1 MNNDNNSNNLTEE
14 DIKSLFDSREDSQ
27 GETVQIA
34 STEPKVLPTTI
45 SAESV
50 PSDSIPTESIAP
62 VNQLIIKNI
71 PVDYVPS
78 RMKTE
83 DKYFA
88 PERQKLDTNYW
99 IWARN
104 IFKTLGLFILIF
116 TISFIVLNFPALW
129 IRFVYASS
137 SNHPVPI
144 AIPVDPI
151 VTMMQAKTNEIYIPK
166 INVSAPV
173 IWNVPENNQMPS
185 LENGVAQYSGTAL
198 PGQIGNVFIYGH
210 SSYYWWDKG
219 GYKEIF
225 ALLDQLQTSDKIY
238 INYESKVYVYVVTA
252 QKVVSPKDTNVLNPT
267 STPTLSLMTCVPVG
281 TSLNRLV
288 VTASQLP

>member
-1 MNNDNNSNNLTEE
+1 MNKDSNNINLTEE
-14 DIKSLFDSREDSQ
+14 DIKTLFDSHEDSQ
-27 GETVQIA
+27 SETVQIA
-34 STEPKVLPTTI
+34 STDPVI
-45 SAESV
+45 SPVSIQLEST
-50 PSDSIPTESIAP
+50 PPDLIPTESITP
-62 VNQLIIKNI
+62 NPIIQNI
-71 PVDYVPS
+71 PVDYAPS

-88 PERQKLDTNYW
+88 PVKQKLDTNYW

-137 SNHPVPI
+137 SNHPVPVT
-144 AIPVDPI
+144 IPVDPI

-210 SSYYWWDKG
+210 SSNYWWDKG
-219 GYKEIF
+219 GYNEIF

-238 INYESKVYVYVVTA
+238 INYENKVYVYVVTA
-252 QKVVSPKDTNVLNPT
+252 QKVVSPKDTSVLNPT

-288 VTASQLP
+288 VTASQLL